1 MITDTDL
8 FIFMDNNS
16 DLFDI
21 TKMCKVFNLTRSSY
35 YNFLKTETSNS
46 EIKKQN
52 VKELIKKI
60 WLDSFKRS
68 GAPKITIVLKKHYNI
83 QISQKTVQ
91 KYMKELNI
99 KSIITKTYKPSK
111 YKPDEG
117 EFINILKRDFSTT
130 TINEK
135 WVSDITYVY
144 TKECGWCYLAT
155 ILDLHSKRLIGW
167 KFDKRM
173 TSELVQA
180 ALENAIQTRKLNKVI
195 VLHSDRGRQYTAE
208 VYRNYCSANDFNLS
222 YSEKGCPYDNAPM
235 ESFNAI
241 IKKELI
247 NHVIYNTFED
257 AKISIF
263 NFIEKWYN
271 RERIH
276 GSIYNMTPIEFEQNE
291 LYTF

>member
-1 MITDTDL
+1 MGPT
-8 FIFMDNNS
+8 
-16 DLFDI
+16 
-21 TKMCKVFNLTRSSY
+21 
-35 YNFLKTETSNS
+35 TS
-46 EIKKQN
+46 ELKKQN
-52 VKELIKKI
+52 IKELIKKI
-60 WLDSFKRS
+60 WLDSFKRY
-68 GAPKITIVLKKHYNI
+68 GTPKITIVLKKQYNI
-83 QISQKTVQ
+83 QICQKTVQ

-173 TSELVQA
+173 TSELVQG
-180 ALENAIQTRKLNKVI
+180 ALENAIQTRKLNKLI

-208 VYRNYCSANDFNLS
+208 VYRNYCSENDFNLS

-247 NHVIYNTFED
+247 NDVIYNTFED

-276 GSIYNMTPIEFEQNE
+276 GSINNMTPIEFEQNE

>member
-1 MITDTDL
+1 
-8 FIFMDNNS
+8 
-16 DLFDI
+16 
-21 TKMCKVFNLTRSSY
+21 
-35 YNFLKTETSNS
+35 
-46 EIKKQN
+46 
-52 VKELIKKI
+52 
-60 WLDSFKRS
+60 
-68 GAPKITIVLKKHYNI
+68 
-83 QISQKTVQ
+83 
-91 KYMKELNI
+91 MKELNI
-99 KSIITKTYKPSK
+99 KSIITKTYKPPK

-135 WVSDITYVY
+135 WVSDTTYVY

-155 ILDLHSKRLIGW
+155 ILDLRSKRLIGW

-195 VLHSDRGRQYTAE
+195 VIHSDRGRQYTAE

-222 YSEKGCPYDNAPM
+222 YYEKGCPYDNAPM

-247 NHVIYNTFED
+247 NYVIYNTFED

-263 NFIEKWYN
+263 NFIEK
-271 RERIH
+271 
-276 GSIYNMTPIEFEQNE
+276 GYNMEQNE

>member
-8 FIFMDNNS
+8 FIFMDDNS

-21 TKMCKVFNLTRSSY
+21 TKMCKVFNLTRSSF
-35 YNFLKTETSNS
+35 YNFLNIEPTAS
-46 EIKKQN
+46 ELKKQN
-52 VKELIKKI
+52 IKELINKI
-60 WLDSFKRS
+60 WLDSFKRY
-68 GAPKITIVLKKHYNI
+68 GAPKITIVLEKQYNI

-99 KSIITKTYKPSK
+99 KSIITKTCKPSK

-117 EFINILKRDFSTT
+117 EFVNILKRDFSTT

-173 TSELVQA
+173 ILTYHILKRA
-180 ALENAIQTRKLNKVI
+180 AHMIMPLW
-195 VLHSDRGRQYTAE
+195 
-208 VYRNYCSANDFNLS
+208 
-222 YSEKGCPYDNAPM
+222 
-235 ESFNAI
+235 
-241 IKKELI
+241 
-247 NHVIYNTFED
+247 NHLT
-257 AKISIF
+257 
-263 NFIEKWYN
+263 
-271 RERIH
+271 
-276 GSIYNMTPIEFEQNE
+276 
-291 LYTF
+291 LL